1 MQTIIIHHGPTR
13 TNPDLF
19 EDAIEMI
26 SNCLKKKCDF
36 RAVLLVKWYL

>member
-26 SNCLKKKCDF
+26 SNCLKKNVISVQSF
-36 RAVLLVKWYL
+36 W

>member
-19 EDAIEMI
+19 EDAIEMT
-26 SNCLKKKCDF
+26 SNCLKKNVISVQSF
-36 RAVLLVKWYL
+36 